1 MAKNTHEIKQR
12 YETALGFIKTG
23 QYTQAEE
30 LLGHMVSS
38 DKSSVPFRLALGEC
52 ARKQNRFSQAAQW
65 YRSVLDFDPVNF
77 AAHCNYGSIMM
88 IEKNYTESEKH
99 FRQAIKINPGQK
111 ALFTSLGMAL
121 LEQKQYENAAEM
133 FNNARVGS
141 TCDIQN
147 DTGLLRSLIMSKR
160 LTETQNLIQQ
170 LTSQFPQMSQ
180 LYNAI
185 GNAFR
190 EADDN
195 EQAKIFY
202 VKALQIQPDNAE
214 GHYNLGCVMRQW
226 NKLDEAVICFKNAT
240 RLDPLNKTALVD
252 LGETLQLMGEC
263 DEAETQFK
271 AALSL
276 DPDCTMARDNLL
288 VSMLYNPRY
297 SVKEVYDTH
306 NEWGCKKVHTNHLI
320 TNKNASS
327 GSKSLVRVGYL
338 SPDFCKHPT
347 ATLLE
352 PVITLHDRNTFEVF
366 CYSQTRFID
375 QKTEMFKKST
385 DQWREISHLSDNDTY
400 ELIKGDQIDILVDC
414 AGHMAGNRLGVF
426 AMHPS
431 KIQIS
436 GFGYPSTT
444 GLQSINYRI
453 TDSIC
458 EPAELH
464 HLCNEKLLYI
474 DHGFFTYVPPSDAP
488 GITELPSIEKN
499 YITFGSLHTTARLN
513 NEVIQLWSE
522 ILKTVNNSRLI
533 LFRTTLTES
542 IIKRITGWFE
552 NYGIASNRITFLNQ
566 IHSDHYLTTYHD
578 IDISLDTFPWSGH
591 TTACESLWMG
601 VPMITLKGDRHASR
615 MVASLMERIGL
626 PEFVADSSEKCID
639 IAKIATS
646 DLHHLNTLRGSMRQR
661 MLHSPVSENEKWVR
675 ELEDKYLRIVNQ

>member
-1 MAKNTHEIKQR
+1 
-12 YETALGFIKTG
+12 
-23 QYTQAEE
+23 
-30 LLGHMVSS
+30 
-38 DKSSVPFRLALGEC
+38 
-52 ARKQNRFSQAAQW
+52 
-65 YRSVLDFDPVNF
+65 
-77 AAHCNYGSIMM
+77 
-88 IEKNYTESEKH
+88 
-99 FRQAIKINPGQK
+99 
-111 ALFTSLGMAL
+111 
-121 LEQKQYENAAEM
+121 
-133 FNNARVGS
+133 
-141 TCDIQN
+141 
-147 DTGLLRSLIMSKR
+147 
-160 LTETQNLIQQ
+160 
-170 LTSQFPQMSQ
+170 
-180 LYNAI
+180 
-185 GNAFR
+185 
-190 EADDN
+190 
-195 EQAKIFY
+195 
-202 VKALQIQPDNAE
+202 
-214 GHYNLGCVMRQW
+214 
-226 NKLDEAVICFKNAT
+226 
-240 RLDPLNKTALVD
+240 
-252 LGETLQLMGEC
+252 
-263 DEAETQFK
+263 
-271 AALSL
+271 
-276 DPDCTMARDNLL
+276 
-288 VSMLYNPRY
+288 
-297 SVKEVYDTH
+297 
-306 NEWGCKKVHTNHLI
+306 
-320 TNKNASS
+320 
-327 GSKSLVRVGYL
+327 
-338 SPDFCKHPT
+338 
-347 ATLLE
+347 
-352 PVITLHDRNTFEVF
+352 
-366 CYSQTRFID
+366 
-375 QKTEMFKKST
+375 MFKKST

-646 DLHHLNTLRGSMRQR
+646 DLHHLNTLRGSMRRR
-661 MLHSPVSENEKWVR
+661 MLHSPVGENEKWVR